1 MYPWK
6 KPWKELTVIFLVA
19 IAIGVFLAC
28 TRLCHIDVH
37 QVIFPLITPKHISP
51 LLPTNVTLYNVTVT
65 NNQTLPILS
74 YGIAA
79 LSSMVG
85 LVALVMT
92 FMGVFLTLVLVTVGN
107 FRQHFIT
114 ALDMCYKEGVDMS
127 KKVPMRKW
135 FKPKTWF
142 IPKTRT
148 LLNLAR
154 ERTDKIHEN
163 SRVLGIIIVLATLFS
178 LFTLVTVIYITF
190 FCCSLHIDD
199 LGISFWGVLLF
210 YVFFLIG
217 ILISIFAYVAKIV
230 SYPDLAELHKALAE
244 HIIGKITNDQEKVQ
258 QENTDGKSK
267 QDTPSENAVD
277 KKGVVTAEGVREE
290 SNRECF

>member
-6 KPWKELTVIFLVA
+6 EPWKELTLIVLFA

-28 TRLCHIDVH
+28 TRLWHIDVH
-37 QVIFPLITPKHISP
+37 QFIFPLITPKHINP
-51 LLPTNVTLYNVTVT
+51 HLPTNVTLYNVTVT
-65 NNQTLPILS
+65 NNQTLPLLS

-114 ALDMCYKEGVDMS
+114 TLDICNEKRVDMS
-127 KKVPMRKW
+127 EVVMMRKW
-135 FKPKTWF
+135 WFRSKPM
-142 IPKTRT
+142 T
-148 LLNLAR
+148 LLGLAR

-163 SRVLGIIIVLATLFS
+163 SRVLGIIIILATLFS
-178 LFTLVTVIYITF
+178 LFTLVTVVYITF

-199 LGISFWGVLLF
+199 LWTSFWEVLLF

-244 HIIGKITNDQEKVQ
+244 HIIGKITNDQEKLQ
-258 QENTDGKSK
+258 EENTDSKSK
-267 QDTPSENAVD
+267 QETPSENMGD
-277 KKGVVTAEGVREE
+277 KKE
-290 SNRECF
+290 S

>member
-6 KPWKELTVIFLVA
+6 EPWKELTLIVLFA

-28 TRLCHIDVH
+28 TRLWHIDVH

-51 LLPTNVTLYNVTVT
+51 HLPTNVTLYNVTVT
-65 NNQTLPILS
+65 NNQTLPLLS

-114 ALDMCYKEGVDMS
+114 TLDICNEKRVDMS
-127 KKVPMRKW
+127 EGVMMRKW
-135 FKPKTWF
+135 WFRSKPM
-142 IPKTRT
+142 T
-148 LLNLAR
+148 LLDLAR

-163 SRVLGIIIVLATLFS
+163 SRVLGIIIILATLFS
-178 LFTLVTVIYITF
+178 LFTLVTVVYITF

-199 LGISFWGVLLF
+199 LWTSFWEVLLF

-244 HIIGKITNDQEKVQ
+244 HIIGKITNDQEKLQ
-258 QENTDGKSK
+258 EENTDSKSK
-267 QDTPSENAVD
+267 QETPSENMGD
-277 KKGVVTAEGVREE
+277 KKE
-290 SNRECF
+290 S